1 MLSYST
7 CKTTGMPHGLP
18 LPYFLKVDIVYTIR
32 SIPLF
37 LDKSTG
43 HKQMNRLHDNNER

>member
-7 CKTTGMPHGLP
+7 CKTEGVPHGLP
-18 LPYFLKVDIVYTIR
+18 PPYFLKVDIVYTIR

-37 LDKSTG
+37 LE
-43 HKQMNRLHDNNER
+43 QIYVLQINEPIT